1 MVELAQENQH
11 RYTSSKSYQDK
22 PILSN
27 IDKIYAS
34 QKSNLDH
41 LKKCFEKI
49 FIVLD
54 KLKKMVLEADPKR
67 TEYPALHSILER
79 GLETSSALLNT
90 LVHLTENQNP
100 EWVYWMEG
108 DYKNKGTS
116 KEKLQLSLHASL
128 IDVSDT
134 LHKSFFSRLES
145 CILTSA
151 TLRVDNSFSYFLGR
165 VGLESNGNV
174 LTKDFISPFHYNEQV
189 SYFQYGGS
197 KEISNDPEA
206 VADLIYYIHKTFN
219 SRIMVLFTSIKALS
233 DTSKVLQDKPGGRD
247 LPLFAQV
254 RGASKPAIIK
264 GMHQNP
270 NGILFGT
277 SSFWEGVDLPGDL
290 LEILVLVK
298 LPFDVPSEPLIK
310 SYSNYINTSGGN
322 SFMEYSLPESVI
334 RFRQGFGRL
343 IRTSYDAGKFIC
355 LDNRIIVKR
364 YGEIFAKSL
373 PVEMKPFSEFYS
385 IK

>member
-1 MVELAQENQH
+1 
-11 RYTSSKSYQDK
+11 
-22 PILSN
+22 
-27 IDKIYAS
+27 
-34 QKSNLDH
+34 
-41 LKKCFEKI
+41 
-49 FIVLD
+49 
-54 KLKKMVLEADPKR
+54 
-67 TEYPALHSILER
+67 
-79 GLETSSALLNT
+79 
-90 LVHLTENQNP
+90 
-100 EWVYWMEG
+100 
-108 DYKNKGTS
+108 
-116 KEKLQLSLHASL
+116 
-128 IDVSDT
+128 
-134 LHKSFFSRLES
+134 
-145 CILTSA
+145 
-151 TLRVDNSFSYFLGR
+151 
-165 VGLESNGNV
+165 
-174 LTKDFISPFHYNEQV
+174 
-189 SYFQYGGS
+189 
-197 KEISNDPEA
+197 
-206 VADLIYYIHKTFN
+206 
-219 SRIMVLFTSIKALS
+219 MVLFTSIKALS

-355 LDNRIIVKR
+355 LDNRIILKR
-364 YGEIFAKSL
+364 YGEIFSKSL